1 MNKCVF
7 TTRFKECYKEKGYTQ
22 EDVAEKL
29 GISLNGLKNYLRTKN
44 DKLPPLDLLKRIA
57 ELLDV
62 DTAYLLGEI
71 DCKKNS
77 QQAIYDITGLTKES
91 ASIISKHSKNY
102 SAMFCSFIN
111 HLATTIY
118 LEDLCDLV
126 FEFEFMDNETVTIE
140 SKRENKKQYYSS
152 AFAERKVLKAKIID
166 LFDKI
171 LDELFDTSHNWDEE
185 TGFEM
190 SCQLLEM
197 IDNEE
202 YKYFRNYELLYKE
215 ISYRLEEIRCINPYE
230 FMLSFTPNQIVHE
243 KRYALKNMYLKNRKI
258 EN

>member
-1 MNKCVF
+1 
-7 TTRFKECYKEKGYTQ
+7 
-22 EDVAEKL
+22 
-29 GISLNGLKNYLRTKN
+29 
-44 DKLPPLDLLKRIA
+44 
-57 ELLDV
+57 
-62 DTAYLLGEI
+62 
-71 DCKKNS
+71 
-77 QQAIYDITGLTKES
+77 
-91 ASIISKHSKNY
+91 
-102 SAMFCSFIN
+102 MFCSFIN

-118 LEDLCDLV
+118 LEDLCNLV

-140 SKRENKKQYYSS
+140 SKRDNKKQYYSS

-171 LDELFDTSHNWDEE
+171 LDELFDTSHYWDEE

-215 ISYRLEEIRCINPYE
+215 ISYRLEEIRGINPYE
-230 FMLSFTPNQIVHE
+230 FILSFTPNQIVHE
-243 KRYALKNMYLKNRKI
+243 KRYALKNTYLKNRKI

>member
-1 MNKCVF
+1 
-7 TTRFKECYKEKGYTQ
+7 
-22 EDVAEKL
+22 
-29 GISLNGLKNYLRTKN
+29 
-44 DKLPPLDLLKRIA
+44 
-57 ELLDV
+57 
-62 DTAYLLGEI
+62 
-71 DCKKNS
+71 
-77 QQAIYDITGLTKES
+77 
-91 ASIISKHSKNY
+91 
-102 SAMFCSFIN
+102 MFCSFIN

-118 LEDLCDLV
+118 LEDLCNLV
-126 FEFEFMDNETVTIE
+126 LEFEFMDNETVTIE
-140 SKRENKKQYYSS
+140 SKRDNKKQYYSS

-171 LDELFDTSHNWDEE
+171 LDELFDTSHYWDEE

-215 ISYRLEEIRCINPYE
+215 ISYRLEEIRGINPYE
-230 FMLSFTPNQIVHE
+230 FILSFTPNQIVHE
-243 KRYALKNMYLKNRKI
+243 KRYALKNTYLKNRKI

>member
-1 MNKCVF
+1 MDKRIF

-44 DKLPPLDLLKRIA
+44 EKLPPLDLLKRIA

-91 ASIISKHSKNY
+91 ASIISKQSNNY

-111 HLATTIY
+111 HLAPTIY
-118 LEDLCDLV
+118 LKDLYDLV

-140 SKRENKKQYYSS
+140 SKRDNKKQYYSS

-171 LDELFDTSHNWDEE
+171 LDEIFDTSHNLDEE

-230 FMLSFTPNQIVHE
+230 FILSFTPNQIVHE
-243 KRYALKNMYLKNRKI
+243 KRYALKNTYLENRKI
-258 EN
+258 KD